1 MNKREIIAKAI
12 EAGGATK
19 ESLMITAEVN
29 AAGLASQFTYL
40 RLTGKY
46 PVKQEDA
53 SFKFVT
59 AEEWEAMKASATTGR
74 VAGPSKTPEE
84 QIIVLEKRQAK
95 QVAALDKRTEA
106 YAADKS
112 KLNKLKLQRANV
124 ELDITLYELDVV
136 KAKLEEEEAED
147 SAVEE
152 SAEG

>member
-1 MNKREIIAKAI
+1 MNKREIIAQAI

-46 PVKQEDA
+46 PVKQEDG

-59 AEEWEAMKASATTGR
+59 AEIWEEMKASAATGR
-74 VAGPSKTPEE
+74 VAGPTKTPAE
-84 QIIVLEKRQAK
+84 QLIALEKREAK
-95 QVAALDKRTEA
+95 QVAALDKRQEA
-106 YAADKS
+106 YNADKS

-136 KAKLEEEEAED
+136 KGKLEATPATEEA
-147 SAVEE
+147 AVNE
-152 SAEG
+152 